1 MISQELI
8 DILLCPDDQSALH
21 VADQALIGRINQAI
35 ASRQLRNKAGQAVEK
50 PIDGG
55 LLREDGKRLYPIVDG
70 IPVMLADEAILL
82 DQLAE
87 R

>member
-8 DILLCPDDQSALH
+8 DILICPDDQSALY
-21 VADQALIGRINQAI
+21 VADEALIGRINQAI
-35 ASRQLRNKAGQAVEK
+35 ASGQLRNRAGQAVEK

-55 LLREDGKRLYPIVDG
+55 LLRADGTRLYPIVDG
-70 IPVMLADEAILL
+70 IPVMLADEAIQL
-82 DQLAE
+82 DQMAE